1 MDSHTRRDKKFNWT
15 AKTIFLSEKLKKIKP
30 GLPLLEDK
38 EIGDGVVVCLDQ
50 ILEYMEMEKAIT
62 NPIYH

>member
-1 MDSHTRRDKKFNWT
+1 MDTHAQRDKKFNWT

-38 EIGDGVVVCLDQ
+38 EIGEGVVVCLD
-50 ILEYMEMEKAIT
+50 
-62 NPIYH
+62 